1 MGSRRQNLIRWTP
14 YMDECLR
21 DLEGSREP
29 LPSDRSLCQWVK
41 LQRLAD
47 ELGTQI
53 STDDASHIDISDQ
66 KIQYALKG
74 FERQMN
80 EWVKQKSAEIT
91 CRELFLAERGFSPST
106 DEINVPNANALT
118 SHLNPRFPRRQSIY
132 A

>member
-1 MGSRRQNLIRWTP
+1 
-14 YMDECLR
+14 MDECLR
-21 DLEGSREP
+21 DLEDSREP
-29 LPSDRSLCQWVK
+29 LPSDRRLCQWVK

-53 STDDASHIDISDQ
+53 STDDAAHIDISDQ

-91 CRELFLAERGFSPST
+91 SRELFLAER
-106 DEINVPNANALT
+106 I
-118 SHLNPRFPRRQSIY
+118 
-132 A
+132 